1 MARIEA
7 NACHFLRDIAC
18 ELVDLIGKFDVAASM
33 RMDNSPNPPRCCLL
47 GDALDMPH
55 HAIPFFIAEARRPVA
70 VASIEV
76 TLIVAPIHDRQ
87 IWRRITLPWFRRQ
100 LGQFRDDA
108 ADIVDL
114 MKDVLVVSFIQQVIE
129 NRARHDADVV
139 LRELFAHDVDV
150 ERQIAVRA
158 KLDGLVAC
166 LPCFIEHLLPGW
178 QIRILDI
185 VDAPATRCACNM
197 NCHG

>member
-7 NACHFLRDIAC
+7 KTCNFLRDIAC
-18 ELVDLIGKFDVAASM
+18 ELVDLIGKFDVTASM
-33 RMDNSPNPPRCCLL
+33 RMNNGPDAPRSRLF
-47 GDALDMPH
+47 GDALDVAH
-55 HAIPFFIAEARRPVA
+55 HAVPVFIAEARRPVA
-70 VASIEV
+70 VSSIV
-76 TLIVAPIHDRQ
+76 VALIVAPVHDCQ
-87 IWRRITLPWFRRQ
+87 IWRRITLPRLRRQ
-100 LGQFRDDA
+100 LWQFRDDA

-129 NRARHDADVV
+129 DRARHDADVV